1 MAKKKYTKSLN
12 EIWHERKRTVGS
24 MLLLFAVV
32 MTAIMGVRTVLNYV
46 DFDNLKKLF
55 SPTQEEHGYSTLY
68 NASRYFF
75 RIYYPDDKWKVEGE
89 SHGFMIDDETGLV
102 AEMYPL
108 VYADPVTPGPDADP
122 KATAAVSFDKIRDN
136 SLTVRY
142 YYKNYTDEMLE
153 AAGSLDESDGNVP
166 EDKDAGKDEIS
177 DGASSSGTAKTEEPA
192 NDESS
197 AGPASPAPATAVPV
211 NTDIR
216 LLDIAAEKVY
226 GDYSLILGENYDISK
241 LQTHKTER
249 FGYTLRWFTYTQ
261 KNPGGENPGRKTD
274 VYIIARSSN
283 YLVITYESI
292 DNVTY
297 RTTPESYTK
306 YRSEFLSI
314 LNEFQ
319 LSVFSD

>member
-1 MAKKKYTKSLN
+1 MAKKKYVKSLN

-32 MTAIMGVRTVLNYV
+32 MTAILGVRTVLNYV
-46 DFDNLKKLF
+46 DFDNLKKIF

-75 RIYYPDDKWKVEGE
+75 RIYYPEDKWKVEGE
-89 SHGFMIDDETGLV
+89 SHGFLMDEESGLV
-102 AEMYPL
+102 AEMFPL
-108 VYADPVTPGPDADP
+108 IYADPVTPGPDSDP
-122 KATAAVSFDKIRDN
+122 KATAVISFDKIRDDT
-136 SLTVRY
+136 LTVRY
-142 YYKNYTDEMLE
+142 YYKRYTDEMLQ
-153 AAGSLDESDGNVP
+153 AAGNEENGDISES
-166 EDKDAGKDEIS
+166 S
-177 DGASSSGTAKTEEPA
+177 SSSGSLSESAPPEE
-192 NDESS
+192 NSS
-197 AGPASPAPATAVPV
+197 ADPASPAPATAIPV

-216 LLDIAAEKVY
+216 LLDISAEKVY
-226 GDYSLILGENYDISK
+226 AEYKQLLGENYDISS
-241 LQTHKTER
+241 LQTYKTTR

-261 KNPGGENPGRKTD
+261 KKPGGINPGQKTD

-292 DNVTY
+292 DDVTY
-297 RTTPESYTK
+297 KLTPESYSK

-319 LSVFSD
+319 LSVFND